1 MAIQISCLRDGD
13 FTKKCGSFRSFR
25 WEWRNSISQLRS
37 ESIYNYFSDVK
48 SAINENINGWMFI
61 DILMYKRLPDYLI
74 FKFPIMVSIL
84 THNDDTKN
92 IFPSSEQL
100 PKCYPFQD
108 LWQLFYFFYMNK
120 TSLDGTQSSRRTGNR
135 AHKTHVFKK
144 NAIFATAK
152 CTLRWAKFGQIFARK
167 FGQICVSWGFLA
179 KCVGHF
185 FIFFQTRRFSVE
197 IVFCWR
203 RLCPLTYRHCQHLTY
218 RRRSLLFEHNDPRD
232 LFLNTTIPHP
242 TPPHPISSVVTNNV
256 ATTPEIS
263 AA

>member
-1 MAIQISCLRDGD
+1 
-13 FTKKCGSFRSFR
+13 
-25 WEWRNSISQLRS
+25 
-37 ESIYNYFSDVK
+37 
-48 SAINENINGWMFI
+48 MFI

-108 LWQLFYFFYMNK
+108 LWQLFYFFTWTRPLWMVHNHPGGPETVLTK
-120 TSLDGTQSSRRTGNR
+120 RTFLKKMPFSLQRN
-135 AHKTHVFKK
+135 AHFDEQ
-144 NAIFATAK
+144 N
-152 CTLRWAKFGQIFARK
+152 LAKFSRENLAKFAFRE
-167 FGQICVSWGFLA
+167 GFLA

-242 TPPHPISSVVTNNV
+242 TPPHQQRSNK
-256 ATTPEIS
+256 
-263 AA
+263 

>member
-108 LWQLFYFFYMNK
+108 LWQLFYFFTWTRPLWMVHNHPGGPETVLTK
-120 TSLDGTQSSRRTGNR
+120 RTFLKKMPFSLQRN
-135 AHKTHVFKK
+135 AHFDEQ
-144 NAIFATAK
+144 N
-152 CTLRWAKFGQIFARK
+152 LAKFSREN
-167 FGQICVSWGFLA
+167 LA
-179 KCVGHF
+179 KFAFREGFWQNVSD
-185 FIFFQTRRFSVE
+185 TFSSSFRPGVSASRSSFAGGDYVHWHIAIASTWHTGE
-197 IVFCWR
+197 D
-203 RLCPLTYRHCQHLTY
+203 LC
-218 RRRSLLFEHNDPRD
+218 
-232 LFLNTTIPHP
+232 FLNTTIPEISFWTQRSP
-242 TPPHPISSVVTNNV
+242 TPPHP
-256 ATTPEIS
+256 TPS